1 MTYEHAYKLRQL
13 IVKAS
18 ASLSDTDALNGI
30 ELFEKWDGNGVAYS
44 EGKRLRYNDILYKV
58 KQEHTSQSDWTP
70 DITASLYE
78 QVAEPGQGTKEN
90 PIPYNNN
97 MKLEEGLYYIQF
109 EVEYYC
115 FRSTGT
121 PVYNNLA
128 DLVNLYVN
136 IVED

>member
-1 MTYEHAYKLRQL
+1 MITKLHAYKLRQL

-18 ASLSDTDALNGI
+18 ASLSDTDALEAV
-30 ELFEKWDGNGVAYS
+30 ELFDEWKPDTEYKKD
-44 EGKRLRYNDILYKV
+44 KRVRYTDKLYKCR
-58 KQEHTSQSDWTP
+58 QQHTSQSHYPP
-70 DITASLYE
+70 DIVPALWE
-78 QVAEPGQGTKEN
+78 EVKEEGQGTKDN

-97 MKLEEGLYYIQF
+97 MELEEGLYYIQF

>member
-1 MTYEHAYKLRQL
+1 MITKAHARKLRQL

-18 ASLSDTDALNGI
+18 ESLSDTEALQGV
-30 ELFEKWDGNGVAYS
+30 ELFDEWKADTDYEAD
-44 EGKRLRYNDILYKV
+44 KRLRYDGKLYRV
-58 KQEHTSQSDWTP
+58 LQSHTSQADWTP
-70 DITASLYE
+70 DKTPSLYTEVKE
-78 QVAEPGQGTKEN
+78 QGQGTKDN

-97 MKLEEGLYYIQF
+97 MELEEGLYYIQF

-128 DLVNLYVN
+128 YLVNLYVN